1 MSFFG
6 LILGKHF
13 YQIFMQIA
21 NKEYIYY
28 SSPQINFTVT
38 LLEPFA
44 TCASLQLQL
53 NSSEIQSIFLVVFH
67 VSGWAIQQKILV
79 CENQSLF
86 LQLKKY
92 YIQSETSNY
101 QTKRKSRN

>member
-1 MSFFG
+1 MR
-6 LILGKHF
+6 
-13 YQIFMQIA
+13 FMQIA

-28 SSPQINFTVT
+28 SSPQINFTVK